1 MFTVTIFFICILIST
16 LCLRV
21 IPFVRYAT
29 LLACLKV
36 SLLFWLLCLPFE
48 SIMNSLLFH
57 LGTSI
62 GILEGTLVCLFIG
75 ILYPAFSLRL
85 AERCTEDFEIETF
98 PMTILTVYTFSAL
111 SLSAVYGLG
120 LAPILNC

>member
-16 LCLRV
+16 VCLRV

-36 SLLFWLLCLPFE
+36 RLTVLASVFTIRKHHEF
-48 SIMNSLLFH
+48 I
-57 LGTSI
+57 
-62 GILEGTLVCLFIG
+62 TLSSGNYNRYSSGDFMFVPR

-85 AERCTEDFEIETF
+85 AERCIEDFEIETF
-98 PMTILTVYTFSAL
+98 PMTILTVYTFSTL
-111 SLSAVYGLG
+111 SLAAIHSLG
-120 LAPILNC
+120 LVPILNG